1 MSTHWPTFDELLAL
15 ADNAPDKLEELRRRE
30 ITKIIDAAPE
40 SLRKRLQ
47 GLQFQINCQIE
58 LHPTPLGACMAISKM
73 MHDSL
78 SKLND
83 ALNGSYQDEQAQQK
97 RSNNVIPFQC
107 AGSLA

>member
-15 ADNAPDKLEELRRRE
+15 AENAPDKLEELRQRE
-30 ITKIIDAAPE
+30 ITRIIDSAPE
-40 SLRKRLQ
+40 RLRKRLH

-73 MHDSL
+73 MHESL
-78 SKLND
+78 AKLND
-83 ALNGSYQDEQAQQK
+83 ALNGSYQNDT
-97 RSNNVIPFQC
+97 RDFYRDNVVPFHC

>member
-30 ITKIIDAAPE
+30 ITRIIDSAPE
-40 SLRKRLQ
+40 HLRKRLH

-58 LHPTPLGACMAISKM
+58 LHSTPLGACVAISRM

-78 SKLND
+78 AKLND
-83 ALNGSYQDEQAQQK
+83 ALNGSYQHAPAAPHSD
-97 RSNNVIPFQC
+97 NVVPFHC
-107 AGSLA
+107 AGSMA